1 MIPLSV
7 PFLNGNEWKYVKD
20 CLDTGWISSAGS
32 YVTQFEQLV
41 ADYAGVKYGIACMN
55 GTVGLHIAQILSG
68 VTSEDHVI
76 APNITFIAT
85 LNAIKYTGASPI
97 LIDVDTR
104 SWQMDLELLES
115 FLQENVV
122 FKEVDGQI
130 YSFNKE
136 TNKRI
141 KAIMP
146 VHVLGNIGDMEQLQ
160 EIATSYHLDI
170 IEDSTEALGS
180 LHNGKHAG
188 SFGKFGVFSFNGN
201 KIISTGG
208 GGVIVTNDEALAQ
221 KAKHLTTQAKVS
233 AMEYLHDEVGYNYR
247 LVNVLAAIGVAQMEQ
262 FPTLLENKKIMDD
275 YYRSELSGIGDIEF
289 QKKSMGKIKNVAG
302 EGRTVLFVSHNMQ
315 AVQSLCKSAMYM
327 KAGRVTDIGPTATV
341 INNYLSR
348 EIRNSME
355 RRWVLG
361 VDAPGNDKV
370 RLMSAEIVTASAAD
384 SSIISVNTAFNI
396 KFEIKKK
403 EPKIINC
410 NPAHTSKSRIQ
421 AVFFYLL
428 KKIVNYRPKLHAQN

>member
-32 YVTQFEQLV
+32 YVSQFEQLV
-41 ADYAGVKYGIACMN
+41 ADYAGVKYGVACMN

-97 LIDVDTR
+97 LIDVDPQN
-104 SWQMDLELLES
+104 WQMDLELLES

-122 FKEVDGQI
+122 FKEVEGKI

-160 EIATSYHLDI
+160 EIATSYHIDI

-180 LHNGKHAG
+180 LYKGKHAG

-233 AMEYLHDEVGYNYR
+233 TMEYLHDEVGYNYR

-262 FPTLLENKKIMDD
+262 FPILLENKKRMDS

-289 QKKSMGKIKNVAG
+289 QMVLPCVEANCWLFTFKTKYMRLLLDYLNLNDIQSRPFWVPMNQLEMFEDDIYVTKSNNSLEIYNTSISIPSSAGITKAEMARVVQTIK
-302 EGRTVLFVSHNMQ
+302 TF
-315 AVQSLCKSAMYM
+315 Y
-327 KAGRVTDIGPTATV
+327 
-341 INNYLSR
+341 
-348 EIRNSME
+348 
-355 RRWVLG
+355 
-361 VDAPGNDKV
+361 
-370 RLMSAEIVTASAAD
+370 
-384 SSIISVNTAFNI
+384 
-396 KFEIKKK
+396 
-403 EPKIINC
+403 
-410 NPAHTSKSRIQ
+410 SRI
-421 AVFFYLL
+421 YIT
-428 KKIVNYRPKLHAQN
+428 KK